1 MAQMPD
7 YGCPGQNEFSGSVL
21 NWGTMSALDMFRKT
35 LTGGNRVYGTGVN
48 ASDYREGDG
57 AKTGHVYLRRAM
69 FNEGWN
75 TRAIS
80 FGHEDTAAYRT
91 RMRFR
96 GIRASQMSQN
106 DWHVMCR
113 SGLWMQ

>member
-1 MAQMPD
+1 
-7 YGCPGQNEFSGSVL
+7 
-21 NWGTMSALDMFRKT
+21 MSALDMFRKT

-106 DWHVMCR
+106 ELARYVPKRVVDAMMNGSV
-113 SGLWMQ
+113 